1 MQFANP
7 TNLRIIFHIASILQ
21 MKGYTKLMNGHNY
34 ATDRE
39 LLASRTRKNP
49 VTSRLQGYQN
59 NAIFIKKELKISQ
72 EAELTLL
79 EGDLSADAS
88 AIDIVVPST

>member
-1 MQFANP
+1 MG
-7 TNLRIIFHIASILQ
+7 IITRRTGSYLPP
-21 MKGYTKLMNGHNY
+21 G
-34 ATDRE
+34 
-39 LLASRTRKNP
+39 TRKNP
-49 VTSRLQGYQN
+49 ATSRRQGYQN

-79 EGDLSADAS
+79 EGNLTADAS